1 VSVSILLCITGSVA
15 SIKAPLVVRELKKK
29 GFSVTC
35 VISESAKK
43 FITPFALELLSE
55 TKCYEE
61 RDFWQENNIHIQLA
75 KQHDILLVAPATA
88 NTIAKCATGVADN
101 LILNCIVAFEGKK
114 VLVPAMHTEM
124 MTNAVVQDALAG
136 CKEQGIVILGPTYGE
151 LLSKDRGYGR
161 MIEPKE
167 IAECMDLL
175 STIDINLTK
184 SLAGQSILITS
195 GGTTEKI
202 DPVRTLSNRSS
213 GKLGSALARC
223 AHIMGAKVTIIST
236 QPIDDIGYTSLVH
249 VVSSAELAEAL
260 NNHSSLN
267 ESIIMAA
274 AVSDYIPVYQEK
286 KRSRAD
292 VTALQVSKN
301 DDILKLI
308 TSKTKFKTV
317 IGFCL
322 QDDIND
328 SAIPLQ
334 KLTEKCCDFMVA
346 NDTTNIAQ
354 DQRSYIL
361 YNRKSEKHSSIQDVS
376 VNTAAYHILTHT
388 LV

>member
-1 VSVSILLCITGSVA
+1 MSVSILLCITGSVA

-124 MTNAVVQDALAG
+124 MTNTVVQDALAG

-223 AHIMGAKVTIIST
+223 AHIMGAQVTVIST